1 MGRAKQC
8 LKPCFTV
15 CLAEPKGPDMN
26 AELVEFTRS
35 ALAAGKERQEIS
47 DILRRA
53 GWVEP
58 DIEAAL
64 DAFADITFPIPV
76 PRPKPYL
83 SAREVFVYLI
93 LFAALY
99 AAAFSLG
106 ALVFEL
112 IDRGFPDPLEIQSPD
127 FMRRSD
133 DRIRWDI
140 AMIIVAFPLF
150 FFAFRAVTR
159 GIAKDPTK
167 RASRPR
173 KWLTY
178 LTLFLAGMALV
189 GDTAVL
195 IYNMLGGELTIRFLL
210 KVATIAIIAGGM
222 FSYFIGDMRKEEKI

>member
-1 MGRAKQC
+1 
-8 LKPCFTV
+8 
-15 CLAEPKGPDMN
+15 MN
-26 AELVEFTRS
+26 AELVEFTRR

-53 GWVEP
+53 GWVEH

-112 IDRGFPDPLEIQSPD
+112 IDRRFPDPLEIQSPN
-127 FMRRSD
+127 FIRLSD

-140 AMIIVAFPLF
+140 SMIIVAFPLF
-150 FFAFRAVTR
+150 FLAFRAVTR
-159 GIAKDPTK
+159 AVAKDPTK

-173 KWLTY
+173 
-178 LTLFLAGMALV
+178 
-189 GDTAVL
+189 
-195 IYNMLGGELTIRFLL
+195 N
-210 KVATIAIIAGGM
+210 
-222 FSYFIGDMRKEEKI
+222 

>member
-1 MGRAKQC
+1 MRGAGSILLTRVLSMKIA
-8 LKPCFTV
+8 
-15 CLAEPKGPDMN
+15 N

-35 ALAAGKERQEIS
+35 ALAAGRERQEIS

-64 DAFADITFPIPV
+64 GAFADITFSIPV
-76 PRPKPYL
+76 PRPKPYF
-83 SAREVFVYLI
+83 SAREVFIYLV

-112 IDRGFPDPLEIQSPD
+112 INRRFPDPLEVQWLD
-127 FMRRSD
+127 FMRLSD
-133 DRIRWDI
+133 DRLRWDI
-140 AMIIVAFPLF
+140 SMIIVAFPLF
-150 FFAFRAVTR
+150 FFTFRSVTR
-159 GIAKDPTK
+159 GLAKDPTK

-178 LTLFLAGMALV
+178 LTLFVASMALV

-210 KVATIAIIAGGM
+210 KVATIAIIAGGT
-222 FSYFIGDMRKEEKI
+222 FSYFIGDMRKEEKT

>member
-1 MGRAKQC
+1 
-8 LKPCFTV
+8 
-15 CLAEPKGPDMN
+15 MN

-47 DILRRA
+47 DILRQA
-53 GWVEP
+53 GWVEA

-64 DAFADITFPIPV
+64 DAFADTTFPIPV

-112 IDRGFPDPLEIQSPD
+112 IDRSFPDPLEIQSPN
-127 FMRRSD
+127 FMRASD

-140 AMIIVAFPLF
+140 SIIIVAFPLF
-150 FFAFRAVTR
+150 FLTFRAVTR
-159 GIAKDPTK
+159 AVAKDPTK

-178 LTLFLAGMALV
+178 LTLFVAGMALV

-222 FSYFIGDMRKEEKI
+222 FSYFILDMRKEEKT

>member
-1 MGRAKQC
+1 
-8 LKPCFTV
+8 
-15 CLAEPKGPDMN
+15 MN
-26 AELVEFTRS
+26 AELVEFTRR

-47 DILRRA
+47 NILRQA

-106 ALVFEL
+106 ALVFDL
-112 IDRGFPDPLEIQSPD
+112 IDRRFPDPLEIQSPN
-127 FMRRSD
+127 FMRLSD

-140 AMIIVAFPLF
+140 SMIIVAFPLF
-150 FFAFRAVTR
+150 FFTFRAVTR
-159 GIAKDPTK
+159 AVAKDPTK

-178 LTLFLAGMALV
+178 LTLFVAGTALV